1 MQSASDKCFVSLPHS
16 VRTYFTIPFESF
28 SLKIKFTSAFNI
40 LLLPQIKKGAMHPC
54 FKFFVFCPNLESP
67 LLHRCKATWLKSS
80 LVDMCNGNYT
90 NIYNS
95 ITVLTV
101 ALLEKL

>member
-1 MQSASDKCFVSLPHS
+1 MIKTFGAGVEERIRSANVSCS
-16 VRTYFTIPFESF
+16 
-28 SLKIKFTSAFNI
+28 
-40 LLLPQIKKGAMHPC
+40 
-54 FKFFVFCPNLESP
+54 
-67 LLHRCKATWLKSS
+67 TWLKFL

-101 ALLEKL
+101 ALLEKV